1 MIKLA
6 TRDVVPC
13 FTTRDVASYLR
24 ILIRI
29 NKKILCFIKNLF
41 TNSHIYSF
49 DSKWVLKQLFQNE
62 SRFRIFSLL
71 FVFVTLNKVSIN
83 RSKLKNLLQSLNFY
97 TFNHQIKLNN
107 VQKSID
113 LMNVDLILTRDAAKV
128 LFKVNMIKKTRK
140 KTKNNITREYRIS
153 FEQVLIENEAIRLW
167 KDEIKKNDCENEKIS
182 RCR

>member
-1 MIKLA
+1 
-6 TRDVVPC
+6 
-13 FTTRDVASYLR
+13 
-24 ILIRI
+24 
-29 NKKILCFIKNLF
+29 
-41 TNSHIYSF
+41 
-49 DSKWVLKQLFQNE
+49 VLKQLFQNE

-153 FEQVLIENEAIRLW
+153 FEQVLIENEAIRL
-167 KDEIKKNDCENEKIS
+167 
-182 RCR
+182 